1 VYIQQLFDKRYWEL
15 VFNHIEVESAI
26 VDAHAPRFVLFLDK
40 QCCRREGVP
49 NDPLTQHLRA
59 LAFKLIF
66 LNMGISV
73 RLNRA

>member
-1 VYIQQLFDKRYWEL
+1 
-15 VFNHIEVESAI
+15 
-26 VDAHAPRFVLFLDK
+26 LFLDK